1 MKINSVSVQG
11 FRNLDEQTI
20 EFAPLLNVICGKNA
34 QGKTNLL
41 EAIYFATIGK
51 SPRTRKDLEAIGFGK
66 KNAKIVLCY
75 ERGGV
80 EHCLEIELAQ
90 SLGKTVRVDGNQNV
104 KLVDIVG
111 LFGSVY
117 FSPEELKLAQ
127 GAPNAR
133 RRFVDI
139 INCQISK
146 NYMHDLQVFQR
157 LLNQRNSLLKNR
169 SAKIKQELEVWDFSL
184 ARACARVGKAR
195 LEFSKRLEEFAKQ
208 AHFNLSDNKETLSIG
223 YHSIYEGQD
232 DFEQFYLENA
242 KKNFEKDLALG
253 YSTFGLQN
261 DDYVFKLN
269 GLDLRKNCSQGQQ
282 RTATLALKL
291 AELEI
296 LKQEY
301 GEYPVLLL
309 DDVLSELDKDRR
321 TKLAKYFKD
330 IQCLLTCTDFD
341 LDLDCKIFEVEN
353 GVVMAKWL
361 TLVRF

>member
-51 SPRTRKDLEAIGFGK
+51 SPRTRKDLEAISFGK

-80 EHCLEIELAQ
+80 EHCLEIE
-90 SLGKTVRVDGNQNV
+90 
-104 KLVDIVG
+104 DIVG

-223 YHSIYEGQD
+223 YHSVYEGQD

-321 TKLAKYFKD
+321 EKLAKYFKD

-361 TLVRF
+361 TLIRF